1 MSFVGRAWRY
11 VCRKWVKS
19 LIVFGILVAMMTAL
33 FTTSAISR
41 SADQVSDD
49 VAKRTG
55 AGFVIQN
62 NPHFNM
68 GTPRGAGTV
77 QGGDIEKIAALDG
90 VKTHVARQNVTA
102 DLVNATVQK
111 LPQQEYDAE
120 KEKQFGNAAN
130 VWGVNTTE
138 LDNNFR
144 SGALKLVSGRHLQP
158 DDHNK
163 AVIHEELAKANGLK
177 VGDTITLKANPYDVD
192 NQKKST
198 AQVDAEIVGLVAG
211 KNTRPAA
218 QRSELFA
225 NTLFTD
231 LDTTRTLYGWDK
243 NSEIYQDAN
252 FFVNHPVEV
261 ERVAEA
267 ASKLDIDWRNY
278 QLAPTTQYLAGI
290 TGAVD
295 GVRGVMGGT
304 TVATFVLAGALLL
317 LVLCLWLNERKKET
331 GVLFAVGTPKASV
344 VAQYL
349 TELVFIAIPAMVASF
364 FLARAVAQG
373 VGSSVLSSVNAS
385 AEQGFAPGQQ
395 AGADMESSTAV
406 QTLDA
411 LNVQVS
417 PDLLLGVGA
426 MSLAVLVLC
435 ALLASVPMLRRPPR
449 ALLVDIS

>member
-1 MSFVGRAWRY
+1 M
-11 VCRKWVKS
+11 CRKWVKS

-41 SADQVSDD
+41 SADRVSDD

-62 NPHFNM
+62 NPQFNM

-90 VKTHVARQNVTA
+90 VKSHVARQNVTA
-102 DLVNATVQK
+102 DLVKAKVQK

-144 SGALKLVSGRHLQP
+144 SGALKLVSGRHLKP

-252 FFVNHPVEV
+252 FFVEHPDEL

-267 ASKLDIDWRNY
+267 AAKLDIDWRNY

-304 TVATFVLAGALLL
+304 TVATFVLAGTLLL

-331 GVLFAVGTPKASV
+331 GVLFAVGTPKAGV

-406 QTLDA
+406 QTLNA

>member
-1 MSFVGRAWRY
+1 MSFIGRAWRY
-11 VCRKWVKS
+11 VCRKWVKT

-41 SADQVSDD
+41 AADRVGDD

-55 AGFVIQN
+55 AGFVLQN
-62 NPHFNM
+62 NPQFNM

-77 QGGDIEKIAALDG
+77 KGADIEKIAALDG

-102 DLVNATVQK
+102 DLGNAKVQK
-111 LPQQEYDAE
+111 LPQQEYDAA

-130 VWGVNTTE
+130 VWGVNATE

-144 SGALKLVSGRHLQP
+144 SGALKLAQGRHLSP
-158 DDHNK
+158 DDHHK
-163 AVIHEELAKANGLK
+163 AVIHEDLAKANGLK
-177 VGDTITLKANPYDVD
+177 LGSTITLKANPYDVD

-198 AQVDAEIVGLVAG
+198 AQVDAEIVGLVSG
-211 KNTRPAA
+211 KNTQPPA

-231 LDTTRTLYGWDK
+231 LDTTRALYGWDK
-243 NSEIYQDAN
+243 QSEIYQDAN
-252 FFVNHPVEV
+252 FFVQRANEV
-261 ERVAEA
+261 DRVAEA
-267 ASKLDIDWRNY
+267 ASKLNIDWRNY

-331 GVLFAVGTPKASV
+331 GVLLAVGTPKAGM

-349 TELVFIAIPAMVASF
+349 TELVMIAIPAMLASF

-385 AEQGFAPGQQ
+385 ADQGFAPGQQ
-395 AGADMESSTAV
+395 AGADLESSAAT

-411 LNVQVS
+411 LNVHVDPQ
-417 PDLLLGVGA
+417 LLLNVGL
-426 MSLAVLVLC
+426 MSLAVLAAC
-435 ALLASVPMLRRPPR
+435 ALLASVPMLRRSPR
-449 ALLVDIS
+449 ALMVTVA

>member
-1 MSFVGRAWRY
+1 M
-11 VCRKWVKS
+11 CRKWVKT

-41 SADQVSDD
+41 AADRVGDD

-55 AGFVIQN
+55 AGFVLQN
-62 NPHFNM
+62 NPQFNM

-77 QGGDIEKIAALDG
+77 KGADIEKIAALDG

-102 DLVNATVQK
+102 DLGNAKVQK

-130 VWGVNTTE
+130 VWGVNATE

-144 SGALKLVSGRHLQP
+144 SGALKLAQGRHLSP
-158 DDHNK
+158 DDHHK
-163 AVIHEELAKANGLK
+163 AVIHEDLAKANGLK
-177 VGDTITLKANPYDVD
+177 LGSTITLKANPYDVD
-192 NQKKST
+192 NQNKST
-198 AQVDAEIVGLVAG
+198 AQVDAEIVGLVSG
-211 KNTRPAA
+211 KNTQPPA

-231 LDTTRTLYGWDK
+231 LDTTRALYGWDK
-243 NSEIYQDAN
+243 QSEIYQDAN
-252 FFVNHPVEV
+252 FFVQRANEV
-261 ERVAEA
+261 DRVAEA
-267 ASKLDIDWRNY
+267 ASELNIDWRNY

-304 TVATFVLAGALLL
+304 TIATFVLAGALLL

-331 GVLFAVGTPKASV
+331 GVLLAVGTPKAGM

-349 TELVFIAIPAMVASF
+349 TELVMIAIPAMLASF
-364 FLARAVAQG
+364 FLARVVAQG

-385 AEQGFAPGQQ
+385 ADQGFAPGQQ
-395 AGADMESSTAV
+395 AGADLESSAAT
-406 QTLDA
+406 QTLEA
-411 LNVQVS
+411 LNVHVDPQ
-417 PDLLLGVGA
+417 LLLSVGL
-426 MSLAVLVLC
+426 MSLAVLAAC
-435 ALLASVPMLRRPPR
+435 ALLASVPMLRRSPR
-449 ALLVDIS
+449 ALMVTVA

>member
-1 MSFVGRAWRY
+1 M
-11 VCRKWVKS
+11 KS

-41 SADQVSDD
+41 SADRVSDD

-62 NPHFNM
+62 NPQFNM

-77 QGGDIEKIAALDG
+77 RGGDIEKIAALDG
-90 VKTHVARQNVTA
+90 VNTHVARQNVTA
-102 DLVNATVQK
+102 DLVNAKVQK

-144 SGALKLVSGRHLQP
+144 SGALKLVSGRHLKP

-252 FFVNHPVEV
+252 FFVNHPDEL

-267 ASKLDIDWRNY
+267 ASKLDIDWRSY

-331 GVLFAVGTPKASV
+331 GVLFAVGTPKAGV

>member
-1 MSFVGRAWRY
+1 M
-11 VCRKWVKS
+11 CRKWVKS

-41 SADQVSDD
+41 SADRVSDD

-62 NPHFNM
+62 NPQFNM

-77 QGGDIEKIAALDG
+77 RGGDIEKIAALDG
-90 VKTHVARQNVTA
+90 VNTHVARQNVTA
-102 DLVNATVQK
+102 DLVNAKVQK

-144 SGALKLVSGRHLQP
+144 SGALKLVSGRHLKP

-211 KNTRPAA
+211 KNARPAA

-252 FFVNHPVEV
+252 FFVNHPDEL

-267 ASKLDIDWRNY
+267 ASKLDIDWRSY

-331 GVLFAVGTPKASV
+331 GVLFAVGTPKAGV

>member
-1 MSFVGRAWRY
+1 MSFIGRAWRY
-11 VCRKWVKS
+11 VCRKWVKT

-41 SADQVSDD
+41 AADRVGDD

-55 AGFVIQN
+55 AGFVLQN
-62 NPHFNM
+62 NPQFNM

-77 QGGDIEKIAALDG
+77 KGADIEKIAALDG

-102 DLVNATVQK
+102 DLGNAKVQK
-111 LPQQEYDAE
+111 LPQQEYDAA

-130 VWGVNTTE
+130 VWGVNATE

-144 SGALKLVSGRHLQP
+144 SGALKLAQGRHLSP
-158 DDHNK
+158 DDHHK
-163 AVIHEELAKANGLK
+163 AVIHEDLAKANGLK
-177 VGDTITLKANPYDVD
+177 LGSTITLKANPYDVD

-198 AQVDAEIVGLVAG
+198 AQVDAEIVGLVSG
-211 KNTRPAA
+211 KNTQPPA

-231 LDTTRTLYGWDK
+231 LDTTRALYGWDK
-243 NSEIYQDAN
+243 QSEIYQDAN
-252 FFVNHPVEV
+252 FFVQRANEV
-261 ERVAEA
+261 DRVAEA
-267 ASKLDIDWRNY
+267 ASKLNIDWRNY

-331 GVLFAVGTPKASV
+331 GVLLAVGTPKAGM

-349 TELVFIAIPAMVASF
+349 TELVMIAIPAMLASF

-385 AEQGFAPGQQ
+385 ADQGFAPGQQ
-395 AGADMESSTAV
+395 AGADLESSAAT

-411 LNVQVS
+411 LNVHVD
-417 PDLLLGVGA
+417 PRLLLNVGL
-426 MSLAVLVLC
+426 MSLAVLAAC
-435 ALLASVPMLRRPPR
+435 ALLASVPMLRRSPR
-449 ALLVDIS
+449 ALMVTVA

>member
-1 MSFVGRAWRY
+1 M
-11 VCRKWVKS
+11 CRKWVKS

-62 NPHFNM
+62 NPQFNM

-77 QGGDIEKIAALDG
+77 RGGDIEKIAALDG

-102 DLVNATVQK
+102 DLVNAKVQK

-120 KEKQFGNAAN
+120 KENQFGNAAN

-144 SGALKLVSGRHLQP
+144 SGALKLVSGRHLKP

-198 AQVDAEIVGLVAG
+198 ARVDAEIVGLVAG

-252 FFVNHPVEV
+252 FFVNHPDEV

-267 ASKLDIDWRNY
+267 ASKLDIDWRSY

-331 GVLFAVGTPKASV
+331 GVLFAVGTTKAGV

>member
-1 MSFVGRAWRY
+1 MSFIGRAWRY
-11 VCRKWVKS
+11 VCRKWVKT

-41 SADQVSDD
+41 AADRVGDD

-55 AGFVIQN
+55 AGFVLQN
-62 NPHFNM
+62 NPQFNM

-77 QGGDIEKIAALDG
+77 KGADIEKIAALDG

-102 DLVNATVQK
+102 DLGNAKVQK
-111 LPQQEYDAE
+111 LPQQEYDAA

-130 VWGVNTTE
+130 VWGVNATE

-144 SGALKLVSGRHLQP
+144 SGALKLAQGRHLSP
-158 DDHNK
+158 DDHHK
-163 AVIHEELAKANGLK
+163 AVIHEDLAKANGLTL
-177 VGDTITLKANPYDVD
+177 GSTITLKANPYDVD

-198 AQVDAEIVGLVAG
+198 AQVDAEIVGLVSG
-211 KNTRPAA
+211 KNTQPPA

-231 LDTTRTLYGWDK
+231 LDTTRALYGWDK
-243 NSEIYQDAN
+243 QSEIYQDAN
-252 FFVNHPVEV
+252 FFVQRADEV
-261 ERVAEA
+261 DRVAEA
-267 ASKLDIDWRNY
+267 ASKLNIDWRNY

-331 GVLFAVGTPKASV
+331 GVLLAVGTPKAGM

-349 TELVFIAIPAMVASF
+349 TELVMIAIPAMLASF

-385 AEQGFAPGQQ
+385 ADQGFAPGQQ
-395 AGADMESSTAV
+395 AGADLESSAAT

-411 LNVQVS
+411 LNVHVDPQ
-417 PDLLLGVGA
+417 LLLNVGL
-426 MSLAVLVLC
+426 MSLAVLAAC
-435 ALLASVPMLRRPPR
+435 ALLASVPMLRRSPR
-449 ALLVDIS
+449 ALMVTVA

>member
-1 MSFVGRAWRY
+1 M
-11 VCRKWVKS
+11 KS

-41 SADQVSDD
+41 SADRVSDD

-62 NPHFNM
+62 NPQFNM

-77 QGGDIEKIAALDG
+77 RGGDIEKIAALDG
-90 VKTHVARQNVTA
+90 VNTHVARQNVTA
-102 DLVNATVQK
+102 DLVNAKVQK

-144 SGALKLVSGRHLQP
+144 SGALKLVSGRHLKP

-211 KNTRPAA
+211 KNARPAA

-252 FFVNHPVEV
+252 FFVNHPDEL

-267 ASKLDIDWRNY
+267 ASKLDIDWRSY

-331 GVLFAVGTPKASV
+331 GVLFAVGTPKAGV

>member
-62 NPHFNM
+62 NPQFNM

-77 QGGDIEKIAALDG
+77 RGGDIEKIAALDG

-102 DLVNATVQK
+102 DLVNAKVQK

-120 KEKQFGNAAN
+120 KENQFGNAAN

-144 SGALKLVSGRHLQP
+144 SGALKLVSGRHLKP

-252 FFVNHPVEV
+252 FFVNHPDEV
-261 ERVAEA
+261 ERVAQA
-267 ASKLDIDWRNY
+267 ASKLDIDWRSY

-331 GVLFAVGTPKASV
+331 GVLFAVGTTKAGV